1 MDTNGVR
8 PSEGPTDEDQ
18 ATADAMR
25 RLAEGL
31 FAAERSPAAQALP
44 GLLQG
49 LAQAQP
55 ELIERLSA
63 AIQIRRAGLRAGA
76 TTH

>member
-1 MDTNGVR
+1 METNGVR
-8 PSEGPTDEDQ
+8 PLEGTTEDDQ

-31 FAAERSPAAQALP
+31 FAPEGSPAHAALP
-44 GLLQG
+44 DLLRG

-63 AIQIRRAGLRAGA
+63 AIQIRRAGLRADA
-76 TTH
+76 SVH